1 MSPRFEK
8 IGSVPS
14 SWVAATQRT
23 FVALTPPAA
32 GERWYSHG
40 NESLSSPL
48 SSRLMPSFPAAKTKS
63 VFAQAPDRI
72 ALETAVFGSGPAK
85 LPLTTSAPFWQ
96 A

>member
-8 IGSVPS
+8 VASVPF
-14 SWVAATQRT
+14 SWEAATQRM

-40 NESLSSPL
+40 NELWSSSL
-48 SSRLMPSFPAAKTKS
+48 SSRLVPSFPEAKTKR
-63 VFAQAPDRI
+63 VFAQAGDVI
-72 ALETAVFGSGPAK
+72 ALETAVFGKAPPK